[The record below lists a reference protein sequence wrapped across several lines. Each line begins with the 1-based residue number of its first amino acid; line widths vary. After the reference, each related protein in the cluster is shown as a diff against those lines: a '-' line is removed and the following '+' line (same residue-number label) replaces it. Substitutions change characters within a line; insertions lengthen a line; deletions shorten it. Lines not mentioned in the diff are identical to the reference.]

1 MPRSSAP
8 LPAVKTR
15 QAERVPCAEASQQRR
30 EDTAGTLG
38 YFDVGMFVEGV
49 APFPRLALASL
60 SPALYEFNV
69 ATWQRYQ
76 TDGHGLHPRIL
87 PIRRQRHGHG
97 GHERSE
103 KLTVLFSLPVADG
116 RPLQLRYEIADYDAL
131 LDFDLAAMRDVPLDY
146 AEHRDDAFRLL
157 VCTHGKVDPCCAVH
171 GNALYRHV
179 RRRGDVELWH
189 GAHFGGCRFAGNV
202 WCLPSGNCYGH
213 VSVADIDE
221 LIDAERA
228 GRMFQ
233 KGYRGRIGQSM
244 TEAAGEWLI
253 RQRHGLWGVGD
264 VAVARC
270 GPATES
276 SQRLR
281 VRTPDGERLVSLRFA
296 PEGDAHFMTCR
307 ATEARPVLAYS
318 LQAA

>member
-1 MPRSSAP
+1 MDD
-8 LPAVKTR
+8 
-15 QAERVPCAEASQQRR
+15 RVPCAEASRERR

-38 YFDVGMFVEGV
+38 FFDIGMFVEGV
-49 APFPRLALASL
+49 APFPRLALAAL

-76 TDGHGLHPRIL
+76 TVGHGLHPRIL
-87 PIRRQRHGHG
+87 PIRRQRQARG
-97 GHERSE
+97 E

-116 RPLQLRYEIADYDAL
+116 RPLQLRYEVAGYDAL
-131 LDFDLAAMRDVPLDY
+131 LDFDLAAMRDAPLGY
-146 AEHRDDAFRLL
+146 VEHRDDAFRLL

-179 RRRGDVELWH
+179 QRRGDVELWH

-202 WCLPSGNCYGH
+202 WCLPSGNCSGH
-213 VSVADIDE
+213 VSTADIDE
-221 LIDAERA
+221 LIDAERT
-228 GRMFQ
+228 GRVYS
-233 KGYRGRIGQSM
+233 KGYRGRVGQST

-253 RQRHGLWGVGD
+253 RQRYGLWGFD
-264 VAVARC
+264 EVAVERC
-270 GPATES
+270 RPAAES

-281 VRTPDGERLVSLRFA
+281 FRTPAGERIASLRFA

-307 ATEARPVLAYS
+307 AAEARPTLVYR
-318 LQAA
+318 LQAG